1 MLAQNRIGRAG
12 MKAVSV
18 VLRAAVALWFGF
30 GPGSVGALGA
40 EPLTALVRP
49 DLAASS
55 LDDLKGGGVALSL
68 GLSQPVPYRVFT
80 LNAPPRLVVDFRE
93 VDWRGSDPAALTGSA
108 RVRSARAG
116 AIRPGWSR
124 LVLELSAP
132 MALVSAEMP
141 RDPAT
146 GRARLALQLA
156 PTDTGTG
163 GAVRPPAQTALWG
176 LPEPEKLAPPP
187 RRHDGSRALRV
198 VIDPGHGGI
207 DPGAESAGI
216 READLMLTFGREL
229 AEALA
234 RAGIEP
240 VLTRDADV
248 FVPLE
253 TRIDIARAARAD
265 VFLSLH
271 ADALADG
278 YASGA
283 TVYTLSETASD
294 SASARLAERHDRDAL
309 LAGVDLSDQDDVIA
323 GVLMDLARTDTQP
336 RSDRL
341 AEAIV
346 AGLRGHV
353 GHLYKTPHMS
363 AAFSV
368 LKSPDIPSVLI
379 ETGFLSSA
387 DDRERLISPE
397 WRARAAAGIV
407 EALRGWAEADAA
419 AAALLR
425 R

>member
-1 MLAQNRIGRAG
+1 MQ
-12 MKAVSV
+12 AVSV
-18 VLRAAVALWFGF
+18 LLRAAAAFWVALWVGLGSGF
-30 GPGSVGALGA
+30 AGALGA
-40 EPLTALVRP
+40 ELLTALARP
-49 DLAASS
+49 DLSASS
-55 LDDLKGGGVALSL
+55 LEDLRGGGVALSL

-80 LNAPPRLVVDFRE
+80 LEAPPRLVVDFRE
-93 VDWRGSDPAALTGSA
+93 VDWRGSDPGALTGSK
-108 RVRSARAG
+108 RVRAARAG

-132 MALVSAEMP
+132 MALVFAEMP

-156 PTDTGTG
+156 PTAAGTE
-163 GAVRPPAQTALWG
+163 GAARPPAQTALWG

-240 VLTRDADV
+240 VLTRNADI

-309 LAGVDLSDQDDVIA
+309 LAGVDLSDKDDVIA

-336 RSDRL
+336 RSERL

-353 GHLYKTPHMS
+353 GQLYKTPHMS

-379 ETGFLSSA
+379 ETGFLSSP
-387 DDRERLISPE
+387 DDRARLISPE